1 MDAYAGEI
9 SYDNAGGLSYDD
21 TTTYEEQVAQIPV
34 EATTNSALDVALGGG
49 GGLASRISSNKAY
62 LAPESAASVKVRLVI
77 G

>member
-34 EATTNSALDVALGGG
+34 EATNSALDVALGGG

-62 LAPESAASVKVRLVI
+62 LAPESAARVKVRLVI

>member
-34 EATTNSALDVALGGG
+34 EAANSALDVALGGG

-62 LAPESAASVKVRLVI
+62 LAPESAARVKVRLVI